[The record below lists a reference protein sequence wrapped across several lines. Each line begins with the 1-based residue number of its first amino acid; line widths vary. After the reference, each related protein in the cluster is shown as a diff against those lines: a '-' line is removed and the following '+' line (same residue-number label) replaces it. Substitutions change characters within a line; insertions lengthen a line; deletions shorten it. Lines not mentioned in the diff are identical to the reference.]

1 MRTASAENH
10 VHIFQDVARQAL
22 DMDLTKRGHKKNEI
36 DYILTDKPHVLT
48 DASVINR
55 FNTGDDHCMVRGT
68 LTSNTKLERARL
80 ARRQKRQNEV
90 VLSEKA
96 VEFQLL
102 LTKRFEALQL
112 ETTDDLD
119 TYNNNLTF
127 PKGLDSTDAAIIF
140 KNTTTLLSLWNKST
154 YLQSERRS

>member
-1 MRTASAENH
+1 M
-10 VHIFQDVARQAL
+10 
-22 DMDLTKRGHKKNEI
+22 
-36 DYILTDKPHVLT
+36 LTDKPHVLT

-68 LTSNTKLERARL
+68 LTINTKLERARL

-90 VLSEKA
+90 V
-96 VEFQLL
+96 L

-154 YLQSERRS
+154 YLPK

>member
-1 MRTASAENH
+1 
-10 VHIFQDVARQAL
+10 
-22 DMDLTKRGHKKNEI
+22 
-36 DYILTDKPHVLT
+36 
-48 DASVINR
+48 
-55 FNTGDDHCMVRGT
+55 MVRGT
-68 LTSNTKLERARL
+68 LTINTKLERARL

-102 LTKRFEALQL
+102 LTKMFEALQL

-127 PKGLDSTDAAIIF
+127 PKGLDSTDAAIIL

-154 YLQSERRS
+154 YLPK